1 MQLIFLVI
9 QIILAIA
16 IIGVVLLQRGNGDG
30 LGNLSGGGGISGNSI
45 ISSRTSANF
54 LTKSTTFLIICF
66 MINSLILGNL
76 AMHEHKPKSII
87 QESLDKVSND
97 SPQKIQNEPQAPI
110 TE

>member
-1 MQLIFLVI
+1 MELIFLVV

-16 IIGVVLLQRGNGDG
+16 IVGAVLLQRGTGDG

-45 ISSRTSANF
+45 ISSRTSASF
-54 LTKSTTFLIICF
+54 LSKATTFLVICF

-76 AMHEHKPKSII
+76 AMREHKPKSIVEQSI
-87 QESLDKVSND
+87 NKEASSD
-97 SPQKIQNEPQAPI
+97 SKENSTEPQAPI